1 MFSLNRNSYQTNLEF
16 SVSRERK
23 VDAGLSELAVNER
36 RGGRNKDYSQD
47 ILHIAMT
54 GRKANSC

>member
-47 ILHIAMT
+47 IPPI
-54 GRKANSC
+54 